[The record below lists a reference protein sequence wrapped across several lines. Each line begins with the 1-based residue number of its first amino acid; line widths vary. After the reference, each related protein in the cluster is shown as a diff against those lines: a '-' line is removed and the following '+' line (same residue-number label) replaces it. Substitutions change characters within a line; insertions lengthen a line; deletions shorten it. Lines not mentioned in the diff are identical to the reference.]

1 MVYIE
6 KLDRAREYN
15 QYKDEQKNT
24 WQYMSAKEYSKL
36 PGDQKRICADMKKKD
51 SKSADRLLKGNDAT
65 IGLYEYKP
73 NVSWNKKVV
82 GYIPVAMEEDESF
95 LCCVR
100 ILDNSYLKM
109 VLYPLFLLL
118 LLLTFAVGVVLY
130 SQKSDVPGLDQTA
143 VAYHIDGMSNS
154 DPSKIMMPVI
164 SRMQLYKGET
174 HIQNMF
180 INPEGND
187 CYFKFQIIL
196 DDTNEVIYESG
207 LVPPGKAIIDFDL
220 NHTLDVGEHNV
231 TVKILAKDLQDENKS
246 LNGGDM
252 KTIIDV
258 VE

>member
-6 KLDRAREYN
+6 KLDLESEYK
-15 QYKDEQKNT
+15 QYTDKQKNV
-24 WQYMSAKEYSKL
+24 WHYISAKEYRKL
-36 PGDQKRICADMKKKD
+36 PADQKRICADMKKQD
-51 SKSADRLLKGNDAT
+51 SKSADRLLKGSDAA

-73 NVSWNKKVV
+73 NGYWNKKVV
-82 GYIPVAMEEDESF
+82 GYIPVTAEEDESF

-100 ILDNSYLKM
+100 VLDNSYLKM

-118 LLLTFAVGVVLY
+118 LILTFIVGVILY
-130 SQKSDVPGLDQTA
+130 NQKQDVPGLDQTA

-154 DPSKIMMPVI
+154 DPGKIMMPVI

-174 HIQNMF
+174 HIQNLF
-180 INPEGND
+180 INPEGNE
-187 CYFKFQIIL
+187 CYFKFQIVL
-196 DDTNEVIYESG
+196 DDTNEIIYESG
-207 LVPPGKAIIDFDL
+207 LIPPGKAIIDFDL
-220 NHTLDVGEHNV
+220 NRTLDVGEHNV
-231 TVKILAKDLQDENKS
+231 TVKILATDLQDENKS